1 VEKAVALMKI
11 GGDGMDFDWEHFSED
26 YGKRE

>member
-26 YGKRE
+26 FG